1 MPSAHR
7 LWLGLPGYLI
17 PFAPPAFVFQCQ
29 DQTAHNPKIKNCS
42 APHTR
47 NTLESRLRH
56 RHSSRYPR
64 ILPLHREFHSPLVSS
79 ILIVSNAVQPLSGWI
94 SHLTHQDTYTPFTP
108 SDSGQRSPPP
118 YYRGCWHGVSRG
130 FLEGYR
136 HYRSPQQRFTFRRT
150 SSLTRRRWVR
160 LSPIAQISRLLPP
173 VGVGTVS
180 QFPCGGSCS
189 HTP

>member
-1 MPSAHR
+1 MA
-7 LWLGLPGYLI
+7 LL
-17 PFAPPAFVFQCQ
+17 A
-29 DQTAHNPKIKNCS
+29 KNI
-42 APHTR
+42 
-47 NTLESRLRH
+47 LESRLRH

-108 SDSGQRSPPP
+108 SDSGQRLPPP
-118 YYRGCWHGVSRG
+118 FYRGCWHGVSRG

-136 HYRSPQQRFTFRRT
+136 HYRPPQQRFTSRGT

-189 HTP
+189 HTLYPSLPW